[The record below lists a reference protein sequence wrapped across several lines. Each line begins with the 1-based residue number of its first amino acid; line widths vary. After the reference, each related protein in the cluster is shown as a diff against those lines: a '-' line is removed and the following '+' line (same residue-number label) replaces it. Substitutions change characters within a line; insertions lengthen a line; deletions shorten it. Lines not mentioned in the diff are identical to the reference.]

1 MAGMAGLT
9 AEEQRIYDE
18 FSAGMRAL
26 SDKAKS
32 DAKAIGADIM
42 SIIGPTEAAVV
53 SDVKKMEGAIVK
65 WWGYLLRFLDFLDD
79 PRGKF
84 SYKRGSGVAAL
95 VTSFIFAAKGDLTF
109 YLLYFAGAVAIAIVC
124 GVTHS

>member
-53 SDVKKMEGAIVK
+53 SDVKKVEGAIVK
-65 WWGYLLRFLDFLDD
+65 LWGYLLRFLDFLDD

-84 SYKRGSGVAAL
+84 SYKRVALVAVAAL
-95 VTSFIFAAKGDLTF
+95 VTSFES
-109 YLLYFAGAVAIAIVC
+109 LLPKATGLFPALLRGSSLQSLLSV
-124 GVTHS
+124 G

>member
-53 SDVKKMEGAIVK
+53 SDVKNIEKKAVSVFETVMH
-65 WWGYLLRFLDFLDD
+65 FLDFFDD
-79 PRGKF
+79 VRGKF
-84 SYKRGSGVAAL
+84 SMKRLGFAL
-95 VTSFIFAAKGDLTF
+95 VAIVGTIKLFEDHPWEAAGC
-109 YLLYFAGAVAIAIVC
+109 GALCAIIVWAIAREKK
-124 GVTHS
+124 

>member
-53 SDVKKMEGAIVK
+53 SDVKNMRRRLFGGAFYFAFLIFLTTREGNSAKKRFGLALVFHCRCCKVSI
-65 WWGYLLRFLDFLDD
+65 GSFPALLRGLCAII
-79 PRGKF
+79 
-84 SYKRGSGVAAL
+84 VW
-95 VTSFIFAAKGDLTF
+95 
-109 YLLYFAGAVAIAIVC
+109 AIAREKK
-124 GVTHS
+124 